1 MALRHHAASSTNTF
15 KGGDLLLHIAR
26 CFDSSHVFMSTSFL
40 LFLDICCY
48 NQDIDVSFCP
58 YIYILQPSS
67 VYPHRLVAA
76 TTSMFLIRCALIG
89 DRLSAA
95 AISMLSNRRVI
106 TAYGLYCYNEILLA
120 IDLLLPQRAV
130 QAYRPQAQPLHLEH
144 TQRDDGHR
152 PGNHGRR
159 RHRPGNRGR
168 RQSGR
173 TAGNHARP

>member
-1 MALRHHAASSTNTF
+1 MLLHPPTLSR
-15 KGGDLLLHIAR
+15 GGDFLLHTAR
-26 CFDSSHVFMSTSFL
+26 CFDSSHVCMSTSFL

-58 YIYILQPSS
+58 YIYILQTSS
-67 VYPHRLVAA
+67 VYPHRFLAA
-76 TTSMFLIRCALIG
+76 TTSISLIRCALIG

-159 RHRPGNRGR
+159 RHRPGNHGR